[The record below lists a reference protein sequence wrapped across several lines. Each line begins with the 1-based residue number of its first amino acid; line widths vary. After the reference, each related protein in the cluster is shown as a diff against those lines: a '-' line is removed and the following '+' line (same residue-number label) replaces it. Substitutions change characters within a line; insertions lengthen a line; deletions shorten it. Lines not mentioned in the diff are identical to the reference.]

1 MNETHEN
8 PILFIRLLFIAISS
22 SLIIVPQILW
32 NLLGYEGIILI
43 ILESLFI
50 VAGFFSLLLGLINP
64 LPRFLYNY
72 AVKVWKTFEASSRS
86 TKIRKFLPFGILSYG
101 IYLLVPFFLSGIQRF
116 NSYPTYLEILL
127 IILTLFL
134 LSGIAAIH
142 FREVKKENDKT
153 KWYYI
158 PIAGLTI
165 VWAIAFWYGSP
176 RYPTDEMLLNLYSSH
191 LFLEGINPYISS
203 NTAGVFSYF
212 HSSLPGYPLSIGTPL
227 LTGGLVTNLSYP
239 AIAFFSYL
247 PAQFIGIP
255 PTLTLLP
262 LFALP
267 PVIIFLTHSKIKNRT
282 LALMPVF
289 ILLLDPGYLLQT
301 ALGYPDIVWVAL
313 FILSLYLYKKPAVS
327 GFTMGLAMAV
337 KQIPWL
343 AFPFFFIFIYR
354 ESGRKKAFLWLIL
367 AVAGFLLP
375 NISFIIQSPVMF
387 FNSILSPAIDPIM
400 GVGFGPSQLA
410 FLGILSL
417 TKEFFTIMILSL
429 VVSFIV
435 LYIFYYDRLK
445 YAFIAFPL
453 IIFLFNYRFLSD
465 YVVFWPFIALII
477 PAIMMYDE
485 KKSEKP
491 DKTSISFPIK
501 KRVIAIILTLILV
514 GVPLA
519 FHEAHQQSGS
529 ISISG
534 LSVVSTNSKNITSI
548 SLDLGISGKNFSY
561 NQLMYRIIPWGP
573 VPNLNGYLWHHANV
587 SMENNGARI
596 TILPDNSL
604 QQIPFNGKYRIIAYY
619 GTTSSTQ
626 SFVVH
631 NGKIS

>member
-22 SLIIVPQILW
+22 ALIIVPQILW
-32 NLLGYEGIILI
+32 NLLGYGGIVLI

-50 VAGFFSLLLGLINP
+50 VAGFLSLLLGLINP
-64 LPRFLYNY
+64 LPRFLYKY
-72 AVKVWKTFEASSRS
+72 AVKIWKALETGIRS
-86 TKIRKFLPFGILSYG
+86 TKVRKFLPFGILSYG
-101 IYLLVPFFLSGIQRF
+101 VYLLVPIFLSGIQRF
-116 NSYPTYLEILL
+116 SGYPVYLEILL

-134 LSGIAAIH
+134 LSVIAAIH
-142 FREVKKENDKT
+142 FLEVNKEKDKT

-158 PIAGLTI
+158 PIASLTI
-165 VWAIAFWYGSP
+165 LWAIAFWYGSP

-191 LFLEGINPYISS
+191 LFLKGIDPYISS
-203 NTAGVFSYF
+203 NTTGVFSYF
-212 HSSLPGYPLSIGTPL
+212 HSGLPGYPLSIGTPL

-239 AIAFFSYL
+239 ALAFFSYL
-247 PAQFIGIP
+247 PAQFLGIP

-282 LALMPVF
+282 LSLMPVF
-289 ILLLDPGYLLQT
+289 ILLLDPGYLIQT
-301 ALGYPDIVWVAL
+301 ALGYPDIVWVIL
-313 FILSLYLYKKPAVS
+313 FMISLYLYKKSAVS

-354 ESGRKKAFLWLIL
+354 ENGRKKAFLWLIL
-367 AVAGFLLP
+367 ALVGFLLP

-387 FNSILSPAIDPIM
+387 FNAILSPAIDPIM

-410 FLGILSL
+410 FLGILPL
-417 TKEFFTIMILSL
+417 TKDFFTIMILSL
-429 VVSFIV
+429 VVSFII
-435 LYIFYYDRLK
+435 LYMFYYDSLK

-453 IIFLFNYRFLSD
+453 VIFLFNYRFLSD
-465 YVVFWPFIALII
+465 YVVFWPLMALII
-477 PAIMMYDE
+477 PARMKYDE
-485 KKSEKP
+485 KRSKRP
-491 DKTSISFPIK
+491 DKTTINFPFK
-501 KRVIAIILTLILV
+501 KRAIAIILTLILV
-514 GVPLA
+514 GIPVA
-519 FHEAHQQSGS
+519 FHEVQPQSSS
-529 ISISG
+529 ISISDI
-534 LSVVSTNSKNITSI
+534 VVGSSNAGNITSI
-548 SLDLGISGKNFSY
+548 SLDLGISGKNISY
-561 NQLMYRIIPWGP
+561 DQLMYRIIPWAP
-573 VPNLNGYLWHHANV
+573 IPNLNGYLWHHANV
-587 SMENNGARI
+587 SMENNSARI
-596 TILPDNSL
+596 TIIPDNSL